1 LVVSPE
7 EVVLRLRCLR
17 IPFSTNVERVA
28 LAAGYKGVP
37 IEWIDVDP
45 DDRSPVEKVSGQ
57 PLVPVLVAD
66 DEVVSDSPRILDWLE
81 ERFPEPS
88 LLPRK
93 PAQRA
98 EVKIFADW
106 FNRVW
111 KTFPNGINDGVG
123 DAAAHTAE
131 MRRSVTLFE
140 SLLQGREFLF
150 GEFSLAD
157 VTAFPFLKYA
167 SLGLAPGDEDSFHAV
182 LAGQVPLE
190 AGSPLHG
197 WVARVDALPRS

>member
-1 LVVSPE
+1 
-7 EVVLRLRCLR
+7 VVLSLRCLR

-28 LAAGYKGVP
+28 LAAGHKGLP
-37 IEWIDVDP
+37 IEWVDIDP
-45 DDRSPVEKVSGQ
+45 DDRSPVEEVSGQ

-81 ERFPEPS
+81 ERYPEPS
-88 LLPRK
+88 LLPHE

-98 EVKIFADW
+98 EVRIFADW

-131 MRRSVTLFE
+131 MRRAITLFE

-150 GEFSLAD
+150 GEFGLAD

-167 SLGLAPGDEDSFHAV
+167 SLGLVPGDEDSFHAV
-182 LAGQVPLE
+182 LAEQVSLDP
-190 AGSPLHG
+190 GSPLHA

>member
-1 LVVSPE
+1 LV
-7 EVVLRLRCLR
+7 LIRCFR

-28 LAAGYKGVP
+28 LAAGHKGVP
-37 IEWIDVDP
+37 IAWIDVDP
-45 DDRSPVEKVSGQ
+45 AQRSQVEEVSGQ
-57 PLVPVLVAD
+57 PLVPVLVAG
-66 DEVVSDSPRILDWLE
+66 DEVVSDSPHILDWLE

-88 LLPRK
+88 LLPGD

-98 EVKIFADW
+98 EVRIFADW

-123 DAAAHTAE
+123 DAAAHAAE
-131 MRRSVTLFE
+131 MLRAVGLFE
-140 SLLQGREFLF
+140 SLLEGRDFLF
-150 GEFSLAD
+150 GSFGLAD

-167 SLGLAPGDEDSFHAV
+167 SLGLMPGDEDSFHAV
-182 LAGQVPLE
+182 LVEHQPLD
-190 AGSPLHG
+190 ADSPLHA